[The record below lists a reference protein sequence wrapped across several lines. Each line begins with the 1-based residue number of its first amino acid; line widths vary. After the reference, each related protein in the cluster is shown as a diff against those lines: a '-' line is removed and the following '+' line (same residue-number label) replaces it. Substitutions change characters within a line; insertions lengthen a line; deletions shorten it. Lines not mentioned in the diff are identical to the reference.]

1 MKLKTVQTACMAIF
15 FMATTSH
22 ALTVSP
28 EGLDKQVEWKLLQNW
43 PTESKTL
50 DMVHSLDGKYVYILN
65 DNSKVQIYNK
75 QGLLKG
81 SIPVASGVSAIDI
94 APQGETL
101 YLIDNVKNTFSSISV
116 SFVVDVEI
124 SGSPFKGPVD
134 APIIM
139 SIFTD
144 FQCPYCS
151 KIIPLIEQVLDK
163 NPNTVKLV
171 FKNMPLNFHKFAQPA
186 ALAALA
192 AQEQGKFWELHD
204 KLFAAKKLDTAVI
217 KELYSSMD
225 LDMEKFEKD
234 MNSSKIKAKLQDD
247 ILQAQKAG
255 VTGTPTV
262 FINGRV
268 PRQRSPQGFQALI
281 DDELKK
287 MKEKK

>member
-1 MKLKTVQTACMAIF
+1 MKFKKIQTACIAIF

-22 ALTVSP
+22 ALTVTP
-28 EGLDKQVEWKLLQNW
+28 EGQDKQVEWQVMQNW

-65 DNSKVQIYNK
+65 DNALVQIYNK

-81 SIPVASGVSAIDI
+81 SIPVAKGVSAIDI

-101 YLIDNVKNTFSSISV
+101 YLIDNDKNTFSSISV
-116 SFVVDVEI
+116 SFVVDVDI

-134 APIIM
+134 APVVM

-151 KIIPLIEQVLDK
+151 KILPLIEQVLEK

-186 ALAALA
+186 ARAALA

-204 KLFAAKKLDTAVI
+204 KLFAAEKINNEVI

-225 LDMEKFEKD
+225 LDIEKFEKD
-234 MNSSKIKAKLQDD
+234 MNSSKIKTKLQKD
-247 ILQAQKAG
+247 IIQAQKAG

-262 FINGRV
+262 FINGRL
-268 PRQRSPQGFQALI
+268 PRQRSLQGFQLLI

-287 MKEKK
+287 LKEKK